1 VVRQNHGHPHGVKTG
16 IFPLE
21 IGTKNQNFLENLI
34 SAASYP
40 LIDFF
45 LALSLFADMTLT
57 LHKVHGSGAMQ

>member
-1 VVRQNHGHPHGVKTG
+1 VVRQNHGHPHGAKTG

-21 IGTKNQNFLENLI
+21 IGTNNQNFLENLMP
-34 SAASYP
+34 AALYP

-45 LALSLFADMTLT
+45 LAISLFAHMTLT